1 MARQL
6 KVSVIL
12 ESIAQT
18 TGFQRFN
25 QELRAAD
32 LASKKLKPTLDFIG
46 NTMKSVAAVGTAAAA
61 VFGKGAQASIAY
73 ASNITDLANAAQIS
87 TDAMQ
92 VLGHQATL
100 NGAAVEDMSKAI
112 IQLQSNAADA
122 ARGNAALAAKFA
134 RLGIDAQTF
143 ARTAPVEQMERL
155 GRAAVQAEGDQEGLA
170 AVMDLIGAKNAPK
183 LMAALRDL
191 GERGF
196 AELARGAQSAGVVME
211 EGMVRRLDA
220 AGDKIE
226 VLKNRLTVFAGTWA
240 TGALDIID
248 ATTGINGALA
258 KVTAAEQA
266 SGPKSLQAA
275 KARLDL
281 AEMYLAEGKAQ
292 EALFNLRRAD
302 LTGAAAVNAMPQSTV
317 DRGAEIDE
325 TAERR
330 RRLAVR
336 IRQLE
341 EQQQAETA
349 KRTAAAANDA
359 DEAARVAA
367 QSAQAAQNKQLDA
380 SVKAFSVSLKQK
392 LDGQI
397 KYDAAARE
405 SAAKTT
411 AQMESDV
418 ADLIEEMGEWRA
430 QNAETALSLTQAFQ
444 TPAEA
449 AQRQLELATR
459 LKQGNLIT
467 AETYRRVGEAA
478 SLAAREADTKRMLA
492 SFGPLKQALNEIQ
505 YSISNNLTQS
515 LTDFVMTG
523 KLGMKE
529 LGQAI
534 LRDLVS
540 ALIRAQIVMPLMNA
554 IGGAQGL
561 VPNLF
566 AAPAADGGF
575 RSGSRPYLVGEN
587 GPEIFDP
594 GSPGTVIPADET
606 ASMLSGRSRRMAN
619 AEAAPAIVIHN
630 HFATGVTRA
639 ELATIIPGIVNQ
651 TKAAVADAVRRG
663 GSYRRAYA

>member
-12 ESIAQT
+12 ESLAQT

-32 LASKKLKPTLDFIG
+32 LAAKKLKPTLDFIG
-46 NTMKSVAAVGTAAAA
+46 NTMKGVAAVGTVAGA
-61 VFGKGAQASIAY
+61 VFAKGAQASISY
-73 ASNITDLANAAQIS
+73 ASNITDLANAANLS
-87 TDAMQ
+87 TDSMQ

-100 NGAAVEDMSKAI
+100 NGASVEDMSRAI

-143 ARTAPVEQMERL
+143 ARAAPVEQLERL
-155 GRAAVQAEGDQEGLA
+155 ARAAVQAGGDQEGLA
-170 AVMDLIGAKNAPK
+170 AVMDIIGAKNAPK

-196 AELARGAQSAGVVME
+196 AELARSAQSAGVIMDQA
-211 EGMVRRLDA
+211 MVTRLDA
-220 AGDKIE
+220 AGDRIE
-226 VLKNRLTVFAGTWA
+226 VLKNRLTIFAGEWA
-240 TGALDIID
+240 TGVLDIVD
-248 ATTGINGALA
+248 ATTGVSGAMARLSM
-258 KVTAAEQA
+258 AEQV
-266 SGPKSLQAA
+266 SGPKSLEAA
-275 KARLDL
+275 KRRLDL
-281 AEMYLAEGKAQ
+281 AEIYLAEGKAQ
-292 EALFNLRRAD
+292 EALLNVRKAELI
-302 LTGAAAVNAMPQSTV
+302 GAATINAMPQAIV
-317 DRGAEIDE
+317 DQGAEIDE
-325 TAERR
+325 TAARR

-341 EQQQAETA
+341 EQQQAE
-349 KRTAAAANDA
+349 AAARTRQAQADA
-359 DEAARVAA
+359 EEAAGVAA
-367 QSAQAAQNKQLDA
+367 QSALAAENKTLDA
-380 SVKAFSVSLKQK
+380 SVKAFSASLKDK
-392 LDGQI
+392 LDGQL
-397 KYDAAARE
+397 KYDNASRE
-405 SAAKTT
+405 SAAKAT
-411 AQMESDV
+411 AAELAAA
-418 ADLIEEMGEWRA
+418 ADMNKELDQARTEA
-430 QNAETALSLTQAFQ
+430 AANALSLTQSFE

-449 AQRQLELATR
+449 ARRQLELAEK
-459 LKQGNLIT
+459 LHQANLIS

-478 SLAAREADTKRMLA
+478 SLAYREADAKRMIA
-492 SFGPLKQALNEIQ
+492 SFGPLKRALNEVQ
-505 YSISNNLTQS
+505 YSISSNLTQS

-554 IGGAQGL
+554 IGGASGL

-575 RSGSRPYLVGEN
+575 RSGSRPYLVGED

-606 ASMLSGRSRRMAN
+606 ASMLSGRARRMADT
-619 AEAAPAIVIHN
+619 AAPSIVIHN

-639 ELATIIPGIVNQ
+639 ELASIIPGIVNQ

-663 GSYRRAYA
+663 GAYRRAYA